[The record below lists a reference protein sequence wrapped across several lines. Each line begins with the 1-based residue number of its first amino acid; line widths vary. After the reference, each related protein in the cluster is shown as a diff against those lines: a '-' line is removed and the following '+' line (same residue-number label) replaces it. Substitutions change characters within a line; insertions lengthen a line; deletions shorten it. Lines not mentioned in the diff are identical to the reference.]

1 MLKRENPNKKIKAP
15 KNEYISE
22 CVNLNKLKKKK
33 LKKRKKDALFVRI
46 LNRLLKLDCLK
57 LLELSIGFVKGF
69 AVKIEF
75 FEKKEK
81 NNEKK

>member
-1 MLKRENPNKKIKAP
+1 MWKKEKIKRLEKKIKKP
-15 KNEYISE
+15 I
-22 CVNLNKLKKKK
+22 
-33 LKKRKKDALFVRI
+33 KKDALFVRL

-81 NNEKK
+81 GGQQ

>member
-1 MLKRENPNKKIKAP
+1 M
-15 KNEYISE
+15 
-22 CVNLNKLKKKK
+22 KKKN
-33 LKKRKKDALFVRI
+33 RKENLFIRT

-75 FEKKEK
+75 FQKKENK
-81 NNEKK
+81 ND

>member
-1 MLKRENPNKKIKAP
+1 MLKREKNIKK
-15 KNEYISE
+15 
-22 CVNLNKLKKKK
+22 VKKKQP
-33 LKKRKKDALFVRI
+33 KKEALFVRI

-81 NNEKK
+81 NNGN

>member
-1 MLKRENPNKKIKAP
+1 M
-15 KNEYISE
+15 
-22 CVNLNKLKKKK
+22 
-33 LKKRKKDALFVRI
+33 KKDALFVRV

-81 NNEKK
+81 QNGDKK

>member
-1 MLKRENPNKKIKAP
+1 MLKREEYKQPKKTPA
-15 KNEYISE
+15 
-22 CVNLNKLKKKK
+22 KKE
-33 LKKRKKDALFVRI
+33 ALFVRV

-81 NNEKK
+81 